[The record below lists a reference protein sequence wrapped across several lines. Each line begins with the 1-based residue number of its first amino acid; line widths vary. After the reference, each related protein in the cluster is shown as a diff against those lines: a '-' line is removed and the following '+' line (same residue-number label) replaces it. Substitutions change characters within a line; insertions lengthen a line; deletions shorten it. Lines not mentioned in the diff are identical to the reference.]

1 MTVAKI
7 DEEVFGTSGVLENI
21 GRGIDDR
28 FTIFLPGSA
37 KGKRLSVIRLHH
49 LGVDIIEAARE
60 LEARLIDIGG
70 AAAGYLVEQA
80 NAGVDRIRSEEH
92 TSELQTL
99 MRISYAVFC
108 LKKQNK

>member
-60 LEARLIDIGG
+60 LEARLTDIGG
-70 AAAGYLVEQA
+70 AAAGSLVEQA
-80 NAGVDRIRSEEH
+80 NAGVDRISKRGMKMQIGRGACGE
-92 TSELQTL
+92 
-99 MRISYAVFC
+99 RGWKYG
-108 LKKQNK
+108 